1 MQRKR
6 IRGLSPIIAF
16 TGAVLFLWIM
26 GSAVF
31 VFRSS
36 EKSST
41 RVVDSSLESKP
52 ESAGAF
58 KGHPSPKASSNTE
71 HNPDVKLVQLQA
83 ARELLVRAVGR
94 ESSELFNMELPE
106 VTTREHF
113 EIEDSANGK
122 ILLRGSSGVA
132 LASALNWYLRY
143 FCKVDTSWYSQFPL
157 KLPRFLPPVNKVI
170 RRDSL
175 VQWSYYENVC
185 TFSYTQAWWDWNR
198 WEREI
203 DWMAMSGI
211 NLPLSLTG
219 QEFVMQRVF
228 ARFGVTGDEMQEYFT
243 GPGFLAWNRMINIK
257 GWAGPLPQD
266 FIDGQMQLQRRILA
280 RERSLGMTPVLPAFS
295 GGVPE
300 ALAKLHPSAR
310 FHRHGNWGGFE
321 PRYCCVLTLS
331 PEDPLFRA
339 LGKAFVEEVMA
350 AYGTDHVYSAD
361 TFNENRPGAGSG
373 AATMQYLR
381 ASSAAVY
388 GAMAD
393 ADPDA
398 VWLMQGWLFMNDA
411 RFWQV

>member
-1 MQRKR
+1 MV
-6 IRGLSPIIAF
+6 G
-16 TGAVLFLWIM
+16 
-26 GSAVF
+26 
-31 VFRSS
+31 
-36 EKSST
+36 
-41 RVVDSSLESKP
+41 KP
-52 ESAGAF
+52 
-58 KGHPSPKASSNTE
+58 
-71 HNPDVKLVQLQA
+71 V
-83 ARELLVRAVGR
+83 
-94 ESSELFNMELPE
+94 
-106 VTTREHF
+106 
-113 EIEDSANGK
+113 
-122 ILLRGSSGVA
+122 
-132 LASALNWYLRY
+132 
-143 FCKVDTSWYSQFPL
+143 
-157 KLPRFLPPVNKVI
+157 

-219 QEFVMQRVF
+219 QEYVMQRVF
-228 ARFGVTGDEMQEYFT
+228 DRFGVSREEMQAYFT

-266 FIDGQMQLQRRILA
+266 FIIGQMELQRKILA

-300 ALAKLHPSAR
+300 AIAKLHPSAR

-321 PRYCCVLTLS
+321 PSYCCVLTVS

-339 LGKAFVEEVMA
+339 LGKAFVEEVAA

-361 TFNENRPGAGSG
+361 TFNENRPGAGAGG
-373 AATMQYLR
+373 AATLQYLR
-381 ASSAAVY
+381 ASAAAVY
-388 GAMAD
+388 GAMAA

-411 RFWQV
+411 RFWQVRAPSRGTDIALRPPLSPAARRRPGRRLRAAIFPRRVSWGRK